1 MPLKKE
7 AAKRVEQGED
17 ASVIAQERQEL
28 EARYLPRN
36 WLTDAAKRAGQIKL
50 VTHGAKFSHGDSK
63 ASSFYLETSANE
75 SYLNTASLANVATDA
90 IGNAAALDV
99 AKLLQ
104 TDVNGDSL
112 LASLKRGD
120 YQALS
125 TFAEDKV
132 QLELWV
138 AGFSQAWTT
147 GRPSSHKLAKQI
159 YFPVADG
166 YHLLCP
172 LFSSS
177 LAQAMYE
184 S

>member
-1 MPLKKE
+1 M
-7 AAKRVEQGED
+7 
-17 ASVIAQERQEL
+17 
-28 EARYLPRN
+28 
-36 WLTDAAKRAGQIKL
+36 
-50 VTHGAKFSHGDSK
+50 
-63 ASSFYLETSANE
+63 
-75 SYLNTASLANVATDA
+75 
-90 IGNAAALDV
+90 
-99 AKLLQ
+99 
-104 TDVNGDSL
+104 NGDSL

-138 AGFSQAWTT
+138 AGFSGAWTT

-184 S
+184 KLTAVRALVKRSRKPFAMPAKQEKARYLVS